1 MCSSSQG
8 CSRERQ
14 LETHIVRSGRVHRHY
29 DSEWRRGRAW
39 SRPGW
44 RLSPSSWGYTATK
57 LGERTNMK
65 ALVATLA
72 ITMGVAAP
80 AAAADLDG
88 DDYGNEHYGA
98 VAVAPVAPVAPVAV
112 APVEP
117 VVVAPV
123 ARVYVPP
130 PPVYVAPVARVY
142 AAPYYHRR
150 YLGYGG
156 GWDHAGW
163 GHGGWGHGGW
173 GHGGWRHGGWGR
185 PHW

>member
-1 MCSSSQG
+1 VFLRAAVENANSKLTSSVQAEFIDIMILNG
-8 CSRERQ
+8 
-14 LETHIVRSGRVHRHY
+14 GGDVHGHA
-29 DSEWRRGRAW
+29 RGGGSAHRA
-39 SRPGW
+39 GAT
-44 RLSPSSWGYTATK
+44 LLTK

-65 ALVATLA
+65 TLVATLA

-80 AAAADLDG
+80 AAAADLDE

-98 VAVAPVAPVAPVAV
+98 VAVAPVAPVAPVVV